1 MEGICLPAKGL
12 LRVSDKVFLWNLA
25 DQLCVNIKSVSAAT
39 LLIRIHRTWSYN
51 VHDTIDL
58 VMSGCFRPNSP
69 VAVEDMQ
76 TDYDA
81 VRPEERSRNRIASVD
96 EYKEDQEV
104 E

>member
-1 MEGICLPAKGL
+1 MEGICLPDKGL
-12 LRVSDKVFLWNLA
+12 LRVSDKVFLWILA
-25 DQLCVNIKSVSAAT
+25 DLPCVNIKSVSAAA

-58 VMSGCFRPNSP
+58 VMLGRFWPNSP

-81 VRPEERSRNRIASVD
+81 VRPEEYSRNRIASVD
-96 EYKEDQEV
+96 EHEEDKQV